1 MTSAVL
7 ASTNAVNTLSLP
19 LGHENCCGDVD
30 TDAARIGPVAVLWK
44 GNTDV
49 VSLVVTAFEHDK
61 GDPDAY
67 RDAVDVLVKATIAV
81 LTKPHTPAAR
91 SALFSESIPDLVNW
105 LLEMGDDLISLEMV
119 VLPRAVLALY
129 LGHGCAPC
137 IAKVK
142 RPFLHNGQIVWGYQS
157 LVTNLLHHFP
167 TVQKGG
173 GGHCAACFDV
183 ERNPPL
189 PGGVTL

>member
-1 MTSAVL
+1 M
-7 ASTNAVNTLSLP
+7 
-19 LGHENCCGDVD
+19 
-30 TDAARIGPVAVLWK
+30 
-44 GNTDV
+44 
-49 VSLVVTAFEHDK
+49 
-61 GDPDAY
+61 
-67 RDAVDVLVKATIAV
+67 
-81 LTKPHTPAAR
+81 LTKPHTPAALSAL

-105 LLEMGDDLISLEMV
+105 LLEMGDDLVSLEMV
-119 VLPRAVLALY
+119 VLPRAALALY
-129 LGHGCAPC
+129 LGRGCAPC
-137 IAKVK
+137 VAKVK